1 MKRSAFEELEEVKI
15 MKTIAIT
22 AVSIILAAALILP
35 AMNAVQAATQIRT
48 VEDGKYKLSPK
59 SFGPKTTLYMCDNGK
74 CYNLDKTQKGNFG
87 DVRDEELKS
96 YKKAIA
102 LHNALKFMKSYYKA
116 GTI

>member
-1 MKRSAFEELEEVKI
+1 

-22 AVSIILAAALILP
+22 AISIILAAALILP
-35 AMNAVQAATQIRT
+35 AMNTAQAATQIRT

-59 SFGPKTTLYMCDNGK
+59 SFGPKTALYMCDYGK
-74 CYNLDKTQKGNFG
+74 CYNLDKTQKGNFSE
-87 DVRDEELKS
+87 VSDEELKS